1 MRTMTLIRHA
11 HPDFPLHAHM
21 CLGRTDL
28 PLGAFGRMQAA
39 LFHEQIKGLSLGS
52 VFSSPL
58 LRCRET
64 AAFIM
69 SGAEIA
75 TVPDLME
82 QNMGIWDG
90 LSFAEIQKR
99 WPELHEKRGVD
110 PLLVPEGA
118 ETLAQVQDRVLHVIQ
133 DLLTKTSGDITLI
146 THASVIQAILAA
158 WAGTPL
164 AKSRFFRLPY
174 VGCVQLVL
182 GDDGRFAVNGI
193 GGFISSMPAASDIA
207 SSFETAASSY
217 QCLTFPVPPLTPA
230 LAESL
235 LTAAA
240 PGERILLHSRAVA
253 GKALAIA
260 DALPLPLDRELLI
273 SAALLH
279 DVARSYTQNKKAPQA
294 EVPASTKNSN
304 ACCCKPDGKPSHAEM
319 GADWICELGF
329 SAAADLIRQHH
340 DLLCKELN
348 EASILYLADKCI
360 RENTEVCLEER
371 FTVSEAKCVTAEAK
385 AAHAARQQIAF
396 YLRDQVNALCGYEL
410 VR

>member
-82 QNMGIWDG
+82 QNMGIWDR

-110 PLLVPEGA
+110 PLLVPDGA
-118 ETLAQVQDRVLHVIQ
+118 ETLAQVQDRFLHVIQ

-146 THASVIQAILAA
+146 THASVIQAVLAA
-158 WAGTPL
+158 WTGTPL
-164 AKSRFFRLPY
+164 AESRVFRLPY
-174 VGCVQLVL
+174 VGSVQLVL
-182 GDDGRFAVNGI
+182 GDDGRFEGNN
-193 GGFISSMPAASDIA
+193 MHQ
-207 SSFETAASSY
+207 Y
-217 QCLTFPVPPLTPA
+217 LTFPVPPLTPA
-230 LAESL
+230 LAEKL
-235 LTAAA
+235 LKAAA
-240 PGERILLHSRAVA
+240 PGEHILLHSRAVA
-253 GKALAIA
+253 EKALAIA
-260 DALPLPLDRELLI
+260 DALPLPLDRELLA

-279 DVARSYTQNKKAPQA
+279 DVARSQ
-294 EVPASTKNSN
+294 
-304 ACCCKPDGKPSHAEM
+304 GKRSHAET
-319 GADWICELGF
+319 GADWICELGY

-340 DLLCKELN
+340 DLLRKELN
-348 EASILYLADKCI
+348 EASVLYLADKCI
-360 RENTEVCLEER
+360 REDKEVCLEER
-371 FTVSEAKCVTAEAK
+371 FAASEAKCVTAEAK
-385 AAHAARQQIAF
+385 AAHAARRQMAF
-396 YLRDQVNALCGYEL
+396 FLRDQINALCGYEL